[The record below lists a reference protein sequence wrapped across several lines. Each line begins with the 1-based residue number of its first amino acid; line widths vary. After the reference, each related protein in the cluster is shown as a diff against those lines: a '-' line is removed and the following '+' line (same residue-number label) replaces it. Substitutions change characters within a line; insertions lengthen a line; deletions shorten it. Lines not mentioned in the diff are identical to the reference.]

1 MNGTMINKQE
11 NFPALVKDVRSQLG
25 LSQEDLAHTIG
36 VSFATV
42 NRWENAKTS
51 PSRLARRQFDAF
63 CVNPQNHFK
72 LQHGVQ
78 KAMSYNEPKPAII

>member
-1 MNGTMINKQE
+1 MINKQE

-25 LSQEDLAHTIG
+25 LSQEDLAHALG

-63 CVNPQNHFK
+63 CKTRKIISNSSVEFK
-72 LQHGVQ
+72 
-78 KAMSYNEPKPAII
+78 KP